1 MKQQKTAIILVN
13 LGTPDAPEPGAVRRY
28 LKQFL
33 SDPRVVEGRGP
44 RRWLWLA
51 VLNLIILNLRPR
63 RVARLYASIWDGDSP
78 MRRILNG
85 QVAALGRELQKRFAD
100 RSPDVFAAM
109 TYGAPGLESRLRELA
124 DSGYGRVLV
133 IPLYPQYSGTTTAP
147 IYDVL
152 ARFQQQRR
160 EVLDIR
166 VVKQFYDHPAYIEA
180 LAQSVREHRS
190 RHGDADRLI
199 LSYHGIPQE
208 YVDRGD
214 PYGDQC
220 LATSEGLR
228 QALGLSS
235 EQCLTTFQSRF
246 GPKAWL
252 QPYTDKTL
260 ESLPA
265 KGIKRVDI
273 ISPAFTADCLET
285 LEEIAVENRD
295 IFLGAGGSEYRY
307 IAALNEAPAFIGL
320 LAQLVSEQAGDWIG
334 VNKELRD
341 AG

>member
-1 MKQQKTAIILVN
+1 MQQKTAIILAN
-13 LGTPDAPEPGAVRRY
+13 LGTPDAPEAGAVRRY

-33 SDPRVVEGRGP
+33 SDPRVVEGKGP

-63 RVARLYASIWDGDSP
+63 RVARLYASIWEDDSP
-78 MRRILNG
+78 MRRILNS
-85 QVAALGRELQKRFAD
+85 QVTALQLRLQQRFPGH
-100 RSPDVFAAM
+100 SPDVFAAM
-109 TYGAPGLESRLRELA
+109 TYGSPALEARLQALA
-124 DSGYGRVLV
+124 DTGYGRILV
-133 IPLYPQYSGTTTAP
+133 IPLYPQYSATTTAP
-147 IYDVL
+147 IYDQI
-152 ARFQQQRR
+152 ARFQQGRR

-180 LAQSVREHRS
+180 LAQSVREHRKAQ
-190 RHGDADRLI
+190 GDAERLI

-214 PYGDQC
+214 PYGAQC
-220 LATSEGLR
+220 LDTSERLR
-228 QALGLSS
+228 EALGLNAQ
-235 EQCLTTFQSRF
+235 QCLTTFQSRF

-260 ESLPA
+260 ESLPGQ
-265 KGIKRVDI
+265 GIKRVDI

-295 IFLGAGGSEYRY
+295 AFLKAGGEEYRY
-307 IAALNEAPAFIGL
+307 IAALNDAPAFIEL
-320 LAQLVSEQAGDWIG
+320 LAKLVAEQAGDWVG
-334 VNKELRD
+334 AKEEMRN